1 MRLVR
6 HYLDL
11 AGRGAAKRVVSIGNF
26 DGVHVGHRAVLAA
39 ARAEAGRRGCE
50 LAVLTFEPHPAELFG
65 RAKPR
70 MRLADPE
77 QKAALLAACGVDLA
91 LFQRFDA
98 AFAAL
103 PPEAFAAEVLAA
115 ALGAA
120 QVVVG
125 AGFRFGAARAGDFA
139 ALAAAGAR
147 LGFAVVATPLVE
159 IDGAGVSSTRIREAL
174 LAGDVAAAR
183 RLLGRPYELR
193 GEVVHG
199 RGAGTG
205 LGFPTLNLGGVRAL
219 VPAPGIY
226 AARAEVGGASR
237 GAAIYVGDRPTLGHG
252 RTLEAHLLD
261 FAGDLYGARAALRF
275 LARVRGD
282 ERFAGPEEL
291 QAQVARDVAR
301 IRGILEAD
309 RG

>member
-1 MRLVR
+1 MRLFH
-6 HYLDL
+6 HYGEL
-11 AGRGAAKRVVSIGNF
+11 AGAGRRRVVAIGNF
-26 DGVHVGHRAVLAA
+26 DGVHLGHRAVLAA
-39 ARAEAGRRGCE
+39 ARAAADAAGAE
-50 LAVLTFEPHPAELFG
+50 LAALTFEPHPAELFG
-65 RAKPR
+65 PARPVL
-70 MRLADPE
+70 RLADPE
-77 QKAALLAACGVDLA
+77 QKAELLAACGVDLA

-103 PPEAFAAEVLAA
+103 PPAAFAAEVLAA

-125 AGFRFGAARAGDFA
+125 AGFRFGAGRAGDFA
-139 ALAAAGAR
+139 ALAAEGAR
-147 LGFAVVATPLVE
+147 LGFAVVATPLVAV
-159 IDGAGVSSTRIREAL
+159 DGAGVSSTRIREAL
-174 LAGDVAAAR
+174 LAGDVATAR
-183 RLLGRPYELR
+183 QLLGRPYELR

-199 RGAGTG
+199 RGAGAG

-226 AARAEVGGASR
+226 AARAEVAGASR
-237 GAAIYVGDRPTLGHG
+237 DAAAYVGDRPTLGHG
-252 RTLEAHLLD
+252 RALEAHLLD

-275 LARVRGD
+275 LARVRGE

-291 QAQVARDVAR
+291 KAQMARDVAR